1 MRCRP
6 SQTVPLFLAAG
17 RGTCGRVTETDPELA
32 ASFKQAMRRVAS
44 TVNVISICV
53 GGEPRGI
60 TATAMSALALDP
72 PSLLICINRAA
83 SLHASMED
91 MSHFA
96 VNVLHRDQEDI
107 AQMFADRSRQDLRF
121 ASGWDVD
128 CSRPPLLADAQA
140 TFLCRRTDH
149 HRFGTHSIFIGVV
162 EEVTMR
168 DEVGPLLYVDGS
180 YGSAG

>member
-1 MRCRP
+1 V
-6 SQTVPLFLAAG
+6 T
-17 RGTCGRVTETDPELA
+17 GTDHELA

-44 TVNVISICV
+44 TVNVITICV
-53 GGEPRGI
+53 GGEPRGL
-60 TATAMSALALDP
+60 TATAMSALAIDP

-91 MSHFA
+91 MTHFA

-107 AQMFADRSRQDLRF
+107 AQMFADRSQQALRF
-121 ASGWDVD
+121 VSGWRLDG
-128 CSRPPLLADAQA
+128 SRPPVLADAQA
-140 TFLCRRTDH
+140 SFLCRRTDH

-168 DEVGPLLYVDGS
+168 DEIKPLLYADGT
-180 YGSAG
+180 YRSAC